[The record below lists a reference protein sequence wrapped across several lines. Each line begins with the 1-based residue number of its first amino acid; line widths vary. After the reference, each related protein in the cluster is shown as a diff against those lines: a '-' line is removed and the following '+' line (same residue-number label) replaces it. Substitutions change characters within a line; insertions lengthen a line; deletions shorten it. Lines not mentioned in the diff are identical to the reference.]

1 MGYSSVQCN
10 ETGYSSCQCNKIRY
24 GSAQNIKIGYSS
36 RLVTR
41 GREVSASHV
50 LR

>member
-1 MGYSSVQCN
+1 MGYSSAQCN

-24 GSAQNIKIGYSS
+24 GSSQYIKIGYSS
-36 RLVTR
+36 RLVPR
-41 GREVSASHV
+41 GREGSASHV